1 MWPPQGIRG
10 LDCRFIAMRELVGRL
25 RAWRA
30 EGLGVGRAVLVRAA
44 GSSPRAEG
52 ATLLVADDGRLAG
65 SVSGGCVEAAAA
77 QEIAAARADGLAR
90 LVRYGI
96 SDEDAWSVGL
106 ACGGV
111 IDVLVEP
118 EVRAEVLVAA
128 EGREPVAVLVPLPPL
143 GKPTAPGPALVVRPG
158 EVGDGSIELEAAGML
173 ERGSSGIVESGGRSW
188 FVESFPAPPR
198 LVVVGAT
205 QTAIPLVRFARD
217 LGFETIVVDGRPA
230 FATAERFAAADR
242 LLVSWPEEA
251 FESIDLGPADAV
263 AVLSHDPK
271 FDDPAVAGALA
282 RGCRYVGAIGS
293 RKTQAERRARLAA
306 EGVPDADLARLRGP
320 IGLDLG
326 GRDPAETALAILAEI
341 VAERHGRSGGSL
353 AVSGDQAS
361 RGHGAV
367 HDARADAVGPR
378 GASRSP

>member
-1 MWPPQGIRG
+1 
-10 LDCRFIAMRELVGRL
+10 MRELLDEL
-25 RAWRA
+25 RAWQA
-30 EGLGVGRAVLVRAA
+30 EGIGFGRAVLVRAA

-77 QEIAAARADGLAR
+77 EEIASARADGRAR

-96 SDEDAWSVGL
+96 SDADAWSVGL

-118 EVRAEVLVAA
+118 EVLPEVVAA
-128 EGREPVAVLVPLPPL
+128 AAGREPVAVLVELPPL
-143 GKPTAPGPALVVRPG
+143 GEPTRPGPARLVRPG
-158 EVGDGSIELEAAGML
+158 PAAGTLEQEAAGML
-173 ERGSSGIVESGGRSW
+173 ERGSSGIVDSAGRSW

-205 QTAIPLVRFARD
+205 QTAIPLVRFAND
-217 LGFETIVVDGRPA
+217 LGFETVVVDGRPA
-230 FATAERFAAADR
+230 FATPERFAEAGR
-242 LLVSWPEEA
+242 LLVDWPEEA
-251 FESIDLGPADAV
+251 FESIGLGPADAV

-271 FDDPAVAGALA
+271 FDDPAVVGALA

-293 RKTQAERRARLAA
+293 RKTQAERRARLTAD
-306 EGVPDADLARLRGP
+306 GVPEADLARLRGP

-326 GRDPAETALAILAEI
+326 GRDPAETALAILAEV
-341 VAERHGRSGGSL
+341 VAERHGRTGGPL
-353 AVSGDQAS
+353 A
-361 RGHGAV
+361 
-367 HDARADAVGPR
+367 PR
-378 GASRSP
+378 PT